1 MISRLYLIPV
11 FVLTSLICF
20 AAEDVVSAVHGTIQ
34 KTDSMAKTIVVK
46 TADGAEHTFQ
56 FVGHTAVHGAEK
68 VAAGAKDAYH
78 GLKEGSEVVVHYTAE
93 GGKETA
99 QEVDRIGE
107 GGLKVTEGTIT
118 RVDRGAKTLTVKT
131 ANGTEET
138 YQMADHAVKDAGKD
152 IATGAEKSGKVTVYY
167 TEKAGHKVVHFFKAL

>member
-1 MISRLYLIPV
+1 MISRFYLLPI
-11 FVLTSLICF
+11 FVLISVVCL

-34 KTDSMAKTIVVK
+34 KTDSVAKTIVVK
-46 TADGAEHTFQ
+46 TVDGGEHTFH

-68 VAAGAKDAYH
+68 IAAGARDAYH
-78 GLKEGSEVVVHYTAE
+78 GLKEGSEVVVHYTAK
-93 GGKETA
+93 GGEETA

-107 GGLKVTEGTIT
+107 GGLKVAEGTVT
-118 RVDRGAKTLTVKT
+118 RVDRGAKTLTFKT
-131 ANGTEET
+131 ANGADET